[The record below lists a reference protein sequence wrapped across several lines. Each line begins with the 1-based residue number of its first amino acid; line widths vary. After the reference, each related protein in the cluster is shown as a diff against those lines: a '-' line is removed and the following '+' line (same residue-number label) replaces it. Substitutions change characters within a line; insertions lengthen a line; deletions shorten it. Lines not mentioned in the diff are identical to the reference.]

1 MSGDDGTTIA
11 VSIERPAVFAVIFD
25 RHAVPVRRFVIR
37 RLGDDR
43 ADDVIAEVFRIAFE
57 RRATFD
63 ASASSALP
71 WLYGIAANLV
81 RREHRA
87 HARWLT
93 AVGRAGNSADPL
105 TDPLLDV
112 EARLDAAALRPAL
125 IDALLALSEAQ
136 REVLLLVAWEALRP
150 AQVATV
156 LGLDQV
162 TTRVYLLRARRHVR
176 DHLSRAGITKEMV
189 PDAH

>member
-1 MSGDDGTTIA
+1 MSWHDGTTIA
-11 VSIERPAVFAVIFD
+11 ESIERPAVFAVIFD
-25 RHAVPVRRFVIR
+25 RHALPVRRFVVR

-63 ASASSALP
+63 TSAPSALP

-93 AVGRAGNSADPL
+93 AVGRAGNRAGVPI
-105 TDPLLDV
+105 DPLLDV
-112 EARLDAAALRPAL
+112 EARLDAAALRPLL
-125 IDALLALSEAQ
+125 IDALIALSEAQ

-150 AQVATV
+150 AEVATA
-156 LGLDQV
+156 LGLEQV
-162 TTRVYLLRARRHVR
+162 TTRVHLIRARRHVR
-176 DHLSRAGITKEMV
+176 DHLTRAGITKEMV